1 MSEENRFD
9 TRDIKYVDFKDDV
22 TLDTSHGLQWNG
34 VKIADVEG
42 KEEKYTLGVTAGSSV
57 TCTFK
62 ITAPADG
69 RWYASLTEGDVQNY
83 AFENGQSTISGYIRD
98 NEHSFTL
105 RTLNSNLN
113 SGSSKSVKLVITA
126 VNSNG
131 RSMVV
136 NFNKEGYYI
145 VEQAQM

>member
-1 MSEENRFD
+1 VVLDNEE
-9 TRDIKYVDFKDDV
+9 
-22 TLDTSHGLQWNG
+22 GLKWNG

-42 KEEKYTLGVTAGSSV
+42 QEEKYTLGVAAGSSV

-69 RWYASLTEGDVQNY
+69 KWYASLTEGDVQNY
-83 AFENGQSTISGYIRD
+83 AFENGQSTISGNIKD

-113 SGSSKSVKLVITA
+113 SGSPKSVKLVITA
-126 VNSNG
+126 VNSKG
-131 RSMVV
+131 RSMVAR
-136 NFNKEGYYI
+136 FNNEGYYI